1 MASWDSYDQKVGP
14 QASDRRSS
22 LIAPLVRLARRGSLL
37 IATDFD
43 GTIAP
48 VVRDPRRARPLPEAT
63 AALARLAHRT
73 PVAVISARDLA
84 NLAIQCPVPGVLLLG
99 SYGLEPWM
107 RLTRD
112 EPLPPLP
119 PPSKRLMRLARD
131 LETITGWL
139 PGVQVEA
146 KTMGVAVH
154 YRNSPEPR
162 RAAQLVR
169 RIADRVVGDARLDVV
184 RGKLVV
190 EVRPPRSGN
199 KGTALAA
206 ILDRIHPRGCV
217 FAGDD
222 LGDLP
227 AMEELHRR
235 SDVLELAWAIGILG
249 ADASPLLLEA
259 ADHCLDGPRAWA
271 WLLQELASALDRV
284 APGHRERPIAPAGR

>member
-1 MASWDSYDQKVGP
+1 MM
-14 QASDRRSS
+14 
-22 LIAPLVRLARRGSLL
+22 APLVRLARRGSLL

-63 AALARLAHRT
+63 AAMARLATTT

-84 NLAIQCPVPGVLLLG
+84 NLAVQCPVPGVLLLG

-107 RLTRD
+107 RLTKE
-112 EPLPPLP
+112 EPLPPP
-119 PPSKRLMRLARD
+119 TAPSEALVRLARD
-131 LETITGWL
+131 LQEMTDWL
-139 PGVQVEA
+139 PGVQVET

-169 RIADRVVGDARLDVV
+169 RMVDQVARHDGLEVV

-190 EVRPPRSGN
+190 EVRPPRSGH
-199 KGTALAA
+199 KGSALAA
-206 ILDRIHPRGCV
+206 ILDRLNPKGCI

-235 SDVLELAWAIGILG
+235 RDAMELAWAIGILG
-249 ADASPLLLEA
+249 SESSPWLEETADYCLE
-259 ADHCLDGPRAWA
+259 GPAAWA
-271 WLLQELASALDRV
+271 SLLKELAGALDSLSP
-284 APGHRERPIAPAGR
+284 ARPRDTTVRGDR

>member
-1 MASWDSYDQKVGP
+1 MGSQDGSG
-14 QASDRRSS
+14 RSP

-43 GTIAP
+43 GTLAP
-48 VVRDPRRARPLPEAT
+48 VVRDPRRARPLQLAT
-63 AALARLAHRT
+63 RALAELAGRT
-73 PVAVISARDLA
+73 PVAVISGRDLA
-84 NLAIQCPVPGVLLLG
+84 NLAVQCPVPGVLLLG

-107 RLTRD
+107 RLSSG
-112 EPLPPLP
+112 EALPIP
-119 PPSKRLMRLARD
+119 PAPSERLLDLAHH
-131 LETITGWL
+131 LEELTEWL

-146 KTMGVAVH
+146 KAMGVAVH

-162 RAAQLVR
+162 RVGPTVR
-169 RIADRVVGDARLDVV
+169 RMVEQLAAHDHLEIV
-184 RGKLVV
+184 RGKLVI

-206 ILDRIHPRGCV
+206 ILDRLQPRGCV

-235 SDVLELAWAIGILG
+235 SGGLELALAIGVLGPEANPRLAETADLCLEGPLAWAELLKQLVDGLREVSPAGRLG
-249 ADASPLLLEA
+249 AT
-259 ADHCLDGPRAWA
+259 
-271 WLLQELASALDRV
+271 
-284 APGHRERPIAPAGR
+284 APAGR

>member
-1 MASWDSYDQKVGP
+1 MGP
-14 QASDRRSS
+14 QAAARRST

-48 VVRDPRRARPLPEAT
+48 VVSNPRRARPLPEAT
-63 AALARLAHRT
+63 TAMARLANRT

-84 NLAIQCPVPGVLLLG
+84 NLAVQCPVPGVLLLG

-107 RLTRD
+107 RLTKD
-112 EPLPPLP
+112 EPLPPP
-119 PPSKRLMRLARD
+119 TPPSERLVRLART
-131 LETITGWL
+131 LEELTDWL
-139 PGVQVEA
+139 PGVEVET
-146 KTMGVAVH
+146 KTLGVAVH

-169 RIADRVVGDARLDVV
+169 RMVEQVAKGDGLEVV

-206 ILDRIHPRGCV
+206 ILDRLRPRGCV

-235 SDVLELAWAIGILG
+235 SGDLELAWAIGIL
-249 ADASPLLLEA
+249 APDASPLLVEA
-259 ADHCLDGPRAWA
+259 ADHYLDGPAAWA
-271 WLLQELASALDRV
+271 SLLQELASALDRV
-284 APGHRERPIAPAGR
+284 APGRRPTPIGSTGR